1 MAQSDGFRK
10 YLEAGA
16 VLGHVTRARAEEIVR
31 ELVNAGEVQRGQS
44 QQWVDDLVERSRKAT
59 ESLVHLVRTE
69 VASQLESLGL
79 DSESLAKQVSE
90 LLKQSAGAG
99 RKATSGAAGTAGATV
114 GRTASAAKK
123 AAARATGRSGGSMRA
138 AATKAAAR
146 VAPTKAAPKK
156 SATTAATKKS
166 ATTAATKKAATKTS
180 ATKKAATKTSAT
192 KTSPTKKAA
201 ARATP
206 PPVAG
211 TPPGSAR

>member
-156 SATTAATKKS
+156 AATKKS